1 MDFFRYFMFYFRL
14 AGARILL
21 LVFITAAA
29 AGAQG
34 LAMASM
40 LPVLN
45 FSNLDVKSNRII
57 QTVQWGFNLLQISDR
72 NTQLLVMLCVSASL
86 FLCGGLA
93 LLISK
98 LVVAKIETDLF
109 AGLQV
114 KTVRRLFDANYE
126 YYASKNTG
134 HLVNALQQQM
144 LGVINAFG
152 FFGTIITGFFFAVLF
167 LGMPFVINWKMAL
180 MAVAGGIVYL
190 PFMKLVNRK
199 SKHFS
204 IMNSRTLGDLGDIL
218 IQILSNYKYLKS
230 TNSSASVIDKLKD
243 SIGKYCYCLRRI
255 ALWNS
260 FSSDAVLPC
269 AILYI
274 YLILYIQ
281 ISYFN
286 VSIQDA
292 LMLMAFLY
300 MAYQKGIVVPTA
312 YQKFLYAAGSITI
325 YEELDKELCAEQEK
339 WNGTVKPNFSGSI
352 EFKDVSFTY
361 RNSSKPVLNK
371 LSLEIRPFTTVAF
384 VGGSGSGKSTI
395 VNMLAGLLVPQ
406 DGKVSLFSV
415 DYKDLDIAA
424 LRSSIGYVTQEP
436 VIFNDSAAS
445 NISLWNRNITF
456 EQIKDAAKK
465 ARADEFIL
473 KMENGYDSMLGD
485 KGIVLSGGQRQ
496 RITIA
501 REILRDSRL
510 LILDEATSALDS
522 ETEEIIRQSIDALHG
537 RQTVVIIA
545 HRLSTIRNCDMIF
558 VLDEGRIVE
567 SGSYE
572 ELYNAKGRFREMAE
586 RQNLGSV

>member
-14 AGARILL
+14 AGMRIIL

-45 FSNLDVKSNRII
+45 FSNLDVKSNKII

-72 NTQLLVMLCVSASL
+72 NTQLAVMLCVSASL
-86 FLCGGLA
+86 FLCGGIA
-93 LLISK
+93 LVISK

-126 YYASKNTG
+126 YYTSKNTG

-152 FFGTIITGFFFAVLF
+152 FFGTIITGIFFAVLF

-180 MAVAGGIVYL
+180 MAVAGGVAYL
-190 PFMKLVNRK
+190 PFMKLINKK

-274 YLILYIQ
+274 YLILYVQ

-286 VSIQDA
+286 VPIQDA

-325 YEELDKELCAEQEK
+325 YEELDKELCAEQEN
-339 WNGTVKPNFSGSI
+339 WQGTVKPNFSGSI
-352 EFKDVSFTY
+352 EFKDVSFSY
-361 RNSSKPVLNK
+361 RSASKPVLNK
-371 LSLEIRPFTTVAF
+371 LSLEIKPFTTVAF

-406 DGKVSLFSV
+406 SGKLSLFSV
-415 DYKDLDIAA
+415 DYKELDIAA

-436 VIFNDSAAS
+436 VIFNDSAAA
-445 NISLWNRNITF
+445 NISLWNRNVTF
-456 EQIKDAAKK
+456 EQIKEAARK
-465 ARADEFIL
+465 ARADEFVL

-545 HRLSTIRNCDMIF
+545 HRLSTVRNCDMIF

-572 ELYNAKGRFREMAE
+572 ELYNEKGRFREMAD
-586 RQNLGSV
+586 RQNLGAV

>member
-21 LVFITAAA
+21 LVLITAAA